1 VTVAM
6 AAIRAASS
14 ILGTRAASA
23 RDRPQELCNELC
35 NELRNERRKAHPY
48 PARFAWFVVTAGLM
62 PACGEPRVG
71 NRRQNRN
78 AGLLAGACQ
87 KMGGGGLLPV
97 LLDARGAQAG
107 EAVLV
112 DRVLPGEEFFDRQ
125 RIAAAGL
132 LEGQKSAAHGSDDLG
147 LAPDDPTL
155 RTRCGQV
162 GDRQRAAVRPDN
174 ILCPWSKG
182 LRHKVTHT
190 LD

>member
-1 VTVAM
+1 MICVRVTPSATVTVAM
-6 AAIRAASS
+6 AAIRAARS

-23 RDRPQELCNELC
+23 RDRLQELC

-87 KMGGGGLLPV
+87 KMGGGRLLPV

-125 RIAAAGL
+125 RIAA
-132 LEGQKSAAHGSDDLG
+132 
-147 LAPDDPTL
+147 
-155 RTRCGQV
+155 
-162 GDRQRAAVRPDN
+162 
-174 ILCPWSKG
+174 
-182 LRHKVTHT
+182 
-190 LD
+190 